1 MEYAWKASKIQAAWD
16 SEDDWDK
23 GSKDTQTIMLLRMFL
38 KANGPSR
45 VCTKGALTFSL
56 KRNKIGIEINTS
68 RNLLGLNS

>member
-16 SEDDWDK
+16 SGDGWDK
-23 GSKDTQTIMLLRMFL
+23 ESKDTQTIMLLRIFL

-45 VCTKGALTFSL
+45 VWPKGALTFSL
-56 KRNKIGIEINTS
+56 KRNKVGIEINTS

>member
-16 SEDDWDK
+16 SADGWDK
-23 GSKDTQTIMLLRMFL
+23 GSKDTQTIKLLRMFL

-45 VCTKGALTFSL
+45 VWPKGALTFSL